1 LRAEGKCSHRVICK
15 RVKRFSF
22 HRSGR
27 AVAGVGREG
36 SGKGR
41 KGVANVLT
49 PFLPFPVPVRA
60 FFLCVYG
67 SAMRL
72 WERAPRG
79 GGPRVGPQVG
89 LSIYMPEIE
98 TVCLSIT
105 YGSVFI
111 PLSLLFAVGGGW
123 WVAVGVL

>member
-1 LRAEGKCSHRVICK
+1 MQACK
-15 RVKRFSF
+15 AFMFPQVWQ
-22 HRSGR
+22 GR
-27 AVAGVGREG
+27 AVSGGVGRG
-36 SGKGR
+36 SGRGER
-41 KGVANVLT
+41 GLANVPRSLS
-49 PFLPFPVPVRA
+49 PLPVPVRA
-60 FFLCVYG
+60 FFPCVYG

-79 GGPRVGPQVG
+79 GSPRVGPQVG
-89 LSIYMPEIE
+89 LFIYVPEIE

-111 PLSLLFAVGGGW
+111 PLSLLLAVGGGW